1 MQKTNNLTSGSILK
15 SLIAFTIPILLSMLL
30 QTAYGTADLYIVGQ
44 FSDISNVSGVSI
56 GSMLSQNIINFCVG
70 LSMGTTV
77 LISRYIGSGE
87 RAKASKV
94 MGVSIFGFTI
104 LAIICTIGIT
114 SLSDQLVTLMNVKPE
129 AYNEAKSYLFIS
141 GLGCIFIVFYN
152 LLGSIFRGIGD
163 SKTPLL
169 TVFVACITNIFLD
182 LILVGYFKMGATG
195 AGIATV
201 IAQGISVL
209 MSLIVVMK
217 RGLPFEFNKSYISFD
232 LTYFLSVLKIGVP
245 SALQMLLTGLSFLVL
260 SSLMNEFSMAA
271 SAAVGIVGKV
281 TGIILVVPQSFS
293 QSLAPFTAQNIGASN
308 AQRANKALLYA
319 IGVSVAI
326 GTITGYLSFFHGEIF
341 IRMFTDESDAVIA
354 SLSYLKSY
362 SPDCILVAVMFCL
375 AGYLNGRAE
384 TTFVMFQSVL
394 GSFFIRIPF
403 SYLFST
409 FENTSLFL
417 IGLAIPLSTLVQ
429 IVITL
434 VYMKKRNIF
443 SQSVNLDT
451 VPSVSSDS
459 SNMVTD
465 I

>member
-1 MQKTNNLTSGSILK
+1 MMKTTNNLTEGSILK
-15 SLIAFTIPILLSMLL
+15 ILISFTIPILLSMLL

-56 GSMLSQNIINFCVG
+56 GSMLSQNVINFCVG

-87 RAKASKV
+87 KTKASKV
-94 MGVSIFGFTI
+94 MGVSILGFTV
-104 LAIICTIGIT
+104 LAIVCTVGIT
-114 SLSDQLVTLMNVKPE
+114 LLSDELVTIMNVKPE
-129 AYNEAKSYLFIS
+129 AYDAAKSYLFIS

-169 TVFVACITNIFLD
+169 TVFVACITNIVLD

-195 AGIATV
+195 AAIATV
-201 IAQGISVL
+201 VAQAISVL
-209 MSLIVVMK
+209 MSLIVIMK
-217 RGLPFEFNKSYISFD
+217 RGLPFEFNRSYINFD
-232 LTYFLSVLKIGVP
+232 LSYFLSILKIGIP
-245 SALQMLLTGLSFLVL
+245 SALQMLLSGLSFLVL

-293 QSLAPFTAQNIGASN
+293 QSLAPFTAQNMGAN
-308 AQRANKALLYA
+308 KTARANKALLYA
-319 IGVSVAI
+319 IAISMLI

-341 IRMFTDESDAVIA
+341 IRMFTNEPDAIAA

-362 SPDCILVAVMFCL
+362 SPDCILVAIMFCL
-375 AGYLNGRAE
+375 AGYLNGREE
-384 TTFVMFQSVL
+384 TTFVMFQSIL
-394 GSFFIRIPF
+394 GSFLIRIPF

-417 IGLAIPLSTLVQ
+417 IGLAIPISTLIQ
-429 IVITL
+429 ILVTL
-434 VYMKKRNIF
+434 VYMRRRNILGK
-443 SQSVNLDT
+443 SVTSNT
-451 VPSVSSDS
+451 KVS
-459 SNMVTD
+459 

>member
-1 MQKTNNLTSGSILK
+1 MQKSNNLTNDNILK
-15 SLIAFTIPILLSMLL
+15 TLITFTIPILLSMLL

-87 RAKASKV
+87 KAKASKV
-94 MGVSIFGFTI
+94 MGVSILGFTV
-104 LAIICTIGIT
+104 LAIIFTVAIT
-114 SLSDQLVTLMNVKPE
+114 LFADQLVTIMNVKSE
-129 AYNEAKSYLFIS
+129 AYDEAKSYLFIS

-169 TVFVACITNIFLD
+169 TVFVACITNIVLD

-195 AGIATV
+195 AAIATV
-201 IAQGISVL
+201 IAQAISVL
-209 MSLIVVMK
+209 MSLMVVMK
-217 RGLPFEFNKSYISFD
+217 RGLPFEFNRKYITFD
-232 LTYFLSVLKIGVP
+232 LTYFLNVLKIGIP
-245 SALQMLLTGLSFLVL
+245 SALQMLLSGLSFLIL

-293 QSLAPFTAQNIGASN
+293 QSLAPFTAQNAGASKVE
-308 AQRANKALLYA
+308 RANKALLYA
-319 IGVSVAI
+319 IAI
-326 GTITGYLSFFHGEIF
+326 SITIGALTGYLSFFHGEIF
-341 IRMFTDESDAVIA
+341 IRMFTDDPDTVVA

-362 SPDCILVAVMFCL
+362 SPDCILVAIMFCL
-375 AGYLNGRAE
+375 AGYLNGREE

-394 GSFFIRIPF
+394 GSFLIRIPF

-409 FENTSLFL
+409 YENTSLFL
-417 IGLAIPLSTLVQ
+417 IGLAIPLSTLIQ

-434 VYMKKRNIF
+434 MYMKKRNIF
-443 SQSVNLDT
+443 DKSIRSHSKI
-451 VPSVSSDS
+451 SVS
-459 SNMVTD
+459 
-465 I
+465 